1 MKKLLRISNLLMV
14 LIFLLACASCEKDSD
29 NRSKEELLLA
39 HIWNWN
45 KMTTTSTNEEVQDLI
60 AVFSVLM
67 TGTTLEFHPDGSYTI
82 ASPLSDPD
90 VADWELLD
98 DNTILMDEDE
108 MTIKKLTDSELILEG
123 EEVDDDYGTYSV
135 TLYWKK

>member
-1 MKKLLRISNLLMV
+1 MV

-90 VADWELLD
+90 VADWEFLD
-98 DNTILMDEDE
+98 DMRFDLASAFGDKVIAAVSDITIGINLPVAC
-108 MTIKKLTDSELILEG
+108 I
-123 EEVDDDYGTYSV
+123 VDVDP
-135 TLYWKK
+135 TLLFVKIT